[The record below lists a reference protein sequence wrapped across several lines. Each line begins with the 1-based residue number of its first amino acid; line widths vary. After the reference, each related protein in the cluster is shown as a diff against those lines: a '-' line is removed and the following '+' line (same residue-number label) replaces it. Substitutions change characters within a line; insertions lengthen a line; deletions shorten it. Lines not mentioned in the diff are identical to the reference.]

1 MRLQLT
7 QEVLDKNVTQVTR
20 ALIDNGLL
28 PDPLPDI
35 GGYTWLLQTIAK
47 VMLDAPHRLA
57 REGMLKA
64 IRHHPN
70 NKPYDELL
78 KRGFDPQP
86 AKPPVKQGLDP
97 QPAKPPVKRGF
108 DPQPA
113 KPPVKQGTDPQPAKP
128 ASTVEIISEEIT
140 APPLDYSIL
149 DPELARGAC
158 PWLDEAYVP
167 FSRMWSPRA
176 PDIHHIG
183 CGLWVLST
191 LAMRRLAAKEGR
203 TIQPTPLYIQ
213 LVAPSSVWGKTT
225 TARIAVDLLENLHL
239 DWILSPNMV
248 TPEKFLKNMAT
259 MTVPANYG
267 TLDDEQKEQV
277 RTKLA
282 HCGQRGWYYS
292 EFGQLLRE
300 MSDSKGRNA
309 LFKSI
314 LLRMDDCEN
323 TSRYDTIG
331 RDLEEIHL
339 PYLTLL
345 GTMTPDC
352 MKAYSGSDSSSWG
365 DGFYARFAFC
375 CVPLHRKKTQQDLE
389 REEFPQGEGQYGYDI
404 LRPLWDFHSR
414 LKRHQ
419 CEIEAI
425 EDEKGGTERYK
436 ATRLPISRYPI
447 TVLPLHAPARRALND
462 YGNALALRAQ
472 DEDLAQFRSYYSR
485 LRDKTLRIAT
495 LFAGLQHCHSIEL
508 RHIAR
513 AQQIA
518 EEFRQSIHQLG
529 AHLGQ
534 WSSSSKQQDD
544 KILRVLRAKDVPLT
558 VREICQHIRGMDA
571 KEARERLDTLE
582 LAGIVGIQEKGRSIY
597 YVINT
602 KV

>member
-1 MRLQLT
+1 MAEKISNVQLT
-7 QEVLDKNVTQVTR
+7 QEVLDKNVTQVTK
-20 ALIDNGLL
+20 ALIETGYP

-47 VMLDAPHRLA
+47 VMLDAPHQLA

-70 NKPYDELL
+70 NKPYDDLL

-86 AKPPVKQGLDP
+86 AKPPVKQRSDP
-97 QPAKPPVKRGF
+97 QRE
-108 DPQPA
+108 
-113 KPPVKQGTDPQPAKP
+113 KP
-128 ASTVEIISEEIT
+128 ASGVEIIPEEIT

-158 PWLDEAYVP
+158 PWLDEEYVP
-167 FSRMWSPRA
+167 FSRIWSPRA

-191 LAMRRLAAKEGR
+191 IAMRRLAAQEGR
-203 TIQPTPLYIQ
+203 VMQPTPLYIQ

-225 TARIAVDLLENLHL
+225 TARIAVDLLERLGL
-239 DWILSPNMV
+239 DWVLSPNMV

-267 TLDDEQKEQV
+267 ALNDKQKEQV
-277 RTKLA
+277 RKKLA

-314 LLRMDDCEN
+314 LLRMDDCEK

-352 MKAYSGSDSSSWG
+352 MKAYSGRSSSSWG

-375 CVPLHRKKTQQDLE
+375 CVPLHRKKTQDDLE
-389 REEFPQGEGQYGYDI
+389 QEHFPLIGGMGGDYTYTI
-404 LRPLWDFHSR
+404 LLPLLDFHER
-414 LKRHQ
+414 LKMHTCQ
-419 CEIEAI
+419 VEAI
-425 EDEKGGTERYK
+425 EDERGRIEGYK
-436 ATRLPISRYPI
+436 AIRLPMNDYPV
-447 TVLPLHAPARRALND
+447 TVLDLSFDARQALND

-472 DEDLAQFRSYYSR
+472 DDDLEQFRSYYSR

-495 LFAGLQHCHSIEL
+495 LFAALQQCRLIEL

-518 EEFRQSIHQLG
+518 EQFRQSIHQLG
-529 AHLGQ
+529 AHISRSG
-534 WSSSSKQQDD
+534 SASQQQED
-544 KILRVLRAKDVPLT
+544 KILNMLERKGPLT
-558 VREICQHIRGMDA
+558 VREIAQCTSFDVDTIRKKLDA
-571 KEARERLDTLE
+571 LIKDGDI
-582 LAGIVGIQEKGRSIY
+582 LASKQGRKIVYCLVHEGETSE
-597 YVINT
+597 V
-602 KV
+602 